1 MSISWYVSHNRSHV
15 RTLKAGSTHL
25 LIYVSPMPRFK
36 LKMWLMEFL
45 QISSVDMV
53 NIKNVLILSELAHD
67 YAKPEQFLN
76 NY

>member
-1 MSISWYVSHNRSHV
+1 M
-15 RTLKAGSTHL
+15 
-25 LIYVSPMPRFK
+25 IYVSPMPRFK

>member
-1 MSISWYVSHNRSHV
+1 M

-25 LIYVSPMPRFK
+25 LIYVSPMPPMPRFK

-67 YAKPEQFLN
+67 YAEAEQFLN